1 MSEATLLLCAAAS
14 PVLLGIYTDSRLVA
28 QFCDT
33 QKTDIAL
40 VQIFAQALEWLRA
53 NDCEM
58 ARLIIARG
66 PGSNTSLK
74 LSYLFAQTFA
84 IAKNIPVAGVSSF
97 ALNANAPI
105 FAFGQS
111 YFVQQG
117 DTIALVKNTT
127 AGCFALPQDIATLPY
142 TSECE
147 PLYVLSPLG

>member
-1 MSEATLLLCAAAS
+1 MSHATLLLCAAAS
-14 PVLLGIYTDSRLVA
+14 PVLLGIYVDSCKVA
-28 QFCDT
+28 QFCDA

-40 VQIFAQALEWLRA
+40 VQIFAQALDWLRA

-58 ARLIIARG
+58 AQLIIARG

-74 LSYLFAQTFA
+74 LSYIFAQTFA

-97 ALNANAPI
+97 ALNGNAPI

-111 YFVQQG
+111 SFVQADG
-117 DTIALVKNTT
+117 AITLVKN
-127 AGCFALPQDIATLPY
+127 AEPGCFALPQDIAHLQQ
-142 TSECE
+142 TSDCA